1 MRETLI
7 QVFHNDTGFPQ
18 GQLAI
23 HQRRYALARV
33 EIDQILRRVILF
45 HMLDLKTDTLL
56 GQHDTNLMA
65 INVSRT
71 RKQRHYRTF
80 VGSDSHE
87 NLQVYSEFYCYW
99 PNEASQ
105 MKYRPSQRRHTVQE
119 SNKNRVFTDIW
130 AENWMIVYQIL
141 MALW

>member
-7 QVFHNDTGFPQ
+7 QIFHNDAGFPQ

-23 HQRRYALARV
+23 HQRWYALVRV
-33 EIDQILRRVILF
+33 EIDKILRWVILL

-87 NLQVYSEFYCYW
+87 NLQVYIQNITATGHAGQPDVICY
-99 PNEASQ
+99 
-105 MKYRPSQRRHTVQE
+105 PSQEQTP
-119 SNKNRVFTDIW
+119 SLINRTK
-130 AENWMIVYQIL
+130 IVYSLTFGQKIG
-141 MALW
+141 